1 MSRRIAQTL
10 LRTLRTSRLSSLP
23 TAAPRQL
30 LCKPRYQ
37 SPSVLAVRY
46 YATQGPRGVPIKEE
60 ECKEHILT
68 PGEEE
73 RASLHAQAQ
82 Y

>member
-37 SPSVLAVRY
+37 SPAVRY

-60 ECKEHILT
+60 ECKGHILT